1 MRFKIQD
8 QWKWLSEDSC
18 GSQYLSTNRP
28 KLRDTGTWVA
38 KRGGSTLSEV
48 IFDLGPDYR
57 DSLHQVVD
65 GDLVKCKEPK
75 PVCADCE
82 ESKRKVRALVESNS
96 VEDPPPSAKH
106 LWKQLKELATAEEI
120 YEIITELESST
131 LKVDDKVWVKVWD
144 ASSVVDGWV
153 PRHYSGASSTP
164 GNIWC
169 FNDSRTSFTIE
180 KGGTTEWSVWQRA
193 IDGVNPNES

>member
-8 QWKWLSEDSC
+8 KWKWVSEDSC
-18 GSQYLSTNRP
+18 GGQYFSANRP
-28 KLRDTGTWVA
+28 NLRYTGTW
-38 KRGGSTLSEV
+38 GGGGLRLRSPIT
-48 IFDLGPDYR
+48 FDLGPDYR

-65 GDLVKCKEPK
+65 GELVKCKEPK

-82 ESKRKVRALVESNS
+82 ESKRKVRVLVESNS
-96 VEDPPPSAKH
+96 VEDPPPSANF

-131 LKVDDKVWVKVWD
+131 LKVDDKVWVKVLD
-144 ASSVVDGWV
+144 ASSVVDDWV
-153 PRHYSGASSTP
+153 PRHYSGP
-164 GNIWC
+164 GEYEGDIRC
-169 FNDSRTSFTIE
+169 FNNSRTSFTIE

-193 IDGVNPNES
+193 IDGVDPNES

>member
-8 QWKWLSEDSC
+8 KWKWLSEDSC
-18 GSQYLSTNRP
+18 GAQYFSTNRP
-28 KLRDTGTWVA
+28 NLRDTGTW
-38 KRGGSTLSEV
+38 GGGGINTYSP
-48 IFDLGPDYR
+48 IAFDLGPDYR

-65 GDLVKCKEPK
+65 GELVKCKEPK

-82 ESKRKVRALVESNS
+82 ELKRKVRVLVESNN
-96 VEDPPPSAKH
+96 VETLLRACRGLALDPMP
-106 LWKQLKELATAEEI
+106 
-120 YEIITELESST
+120 ST
-131 LKVDDKVWVKVWD
+131 LKVDDKVWV

-193 IDGVNPNES
+193 IDGVDPNES

>member
-8 QWKWLSEDSC
+8 KWKWVSEDRC
-18 GSQYLSTNRP
+18 GRQYFYRNQPTLKDNGVWSIDRWHSTHSP
-28 KLRDTGTWVA
+28 IT
-38 KRGGSTLSEV
+38 
-48 IFDLGPDYR
+48 FDLGPDYR

-65 GDLVKCKEPK
+65 RELVKHKEPK

-82 ESKRKVRALVESNS
+82 ELKRKVRVLVESNS
-96 VEDPPPSAKH
+96 VEDPPTLAKH

-169 FNDSRTSFTIE
+169 FNNSRTSFTIG
-180 KGGTTEWSVWQRA
+180 KGGTTEWSIWKRA
-193 IDGVNPNES
+193 IDGVDPNES